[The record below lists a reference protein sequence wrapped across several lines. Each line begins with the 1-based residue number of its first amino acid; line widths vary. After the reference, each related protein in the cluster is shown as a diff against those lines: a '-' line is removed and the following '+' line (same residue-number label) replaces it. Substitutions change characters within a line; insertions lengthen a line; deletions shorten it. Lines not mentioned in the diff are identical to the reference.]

1 LSISSRSPVS
11 ARRVAA
17 FPLVA
22 ALSALWLSACS
33 PAPVAT
39 GINDPNEA
47 ANRRVHDFNKAVDTA
62 VFRGGAEGVE
72 AIPAPVRRAVGN
84 VGGNLDM
91 PRMVVNDLLQG
102 NVDDAIHNGFR
113 FLVNTTFGLGGLLD
127 PATDMGLDAR
137 TTDFGETLHVWGAR
151 EGAYVELPF
160 LGPSTE
166 RDTAGSIVDLALNP
180 LRFALPDRELR
191 AARAL
196 RFAARLNDRATFAT
210 TIDSV
215 LYDSADS
222 YAQARLLYLQNR
234 RFKLGGPEGA
244 ADADDPLSDPF
255 FDPYD
260 DPYGEGLA
268 ATPAATAEPDPLT
281 DPFYDPYEDPNV
293 R

>member
-1 LSISSRSPVS
+1 MRSPVS
-11 ARRVAA
+11 ARRVVA
-17 FPLVA
+17 FPVA
-22 ALSALWLSACS
+22 AALAASWLSACG
-33 PAPVAT
+33 PAPVAS

-47 ANRRVHDFNKAVDTA
+47 ANRRVHEFNKAVDTA
-62 VFRGGAEGVE
+62 LFRSGAEGGE
-72 AIPAPVRRAVGN
+72 AIPAPVRRAFGN

-166 RDTAGSIVDLALNP
+166 RDTAGAIVDQALNP
-180 LRFALPDRELR
+180 LRFALPDREFR
-191 AARAL
+191 AATAL
-196 RFAARLNDRATFAT
+196 RFAARLNDRAAFAT
-210 TIDSV
+210 TIESV

-234 RFKLGGPEGA
+234 RFKLGGPAGA
-244 ADADDPLSDPF
+244 SAGDDPLSDPF

-268 ATPAATAEPDPLT
+268 AAAVAAPDPLS